1 MCFFAR
7 HLPLGPGFL
16 SLKSSFFVLWVNFNS
31 LLRLTFLFSAA
42 HYIDLESNN
51 WQQSNTKRNH
61 EIDSKF
67 CVQMRKAKTKEDVGN

>member
-1 MCFFAR
+1 MM
-7 HLPLGPGFL
+7 
-16 SLKSSFFVLWVNFNS
+16 NFNS
-31 LLRLTFLFSAA
+31 QLRLTFLFSAA
-42 HYIDLESNN
+42 QYIDLESNN